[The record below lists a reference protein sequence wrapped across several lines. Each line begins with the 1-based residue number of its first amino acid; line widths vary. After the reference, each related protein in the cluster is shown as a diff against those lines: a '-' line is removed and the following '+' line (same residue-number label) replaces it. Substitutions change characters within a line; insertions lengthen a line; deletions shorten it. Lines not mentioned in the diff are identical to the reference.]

1 MDLSE
6 PVARPMNLSALG
18 KRDVRTQFGALCW
31 RVRNDKVQI
40 LLVTTRRTKRWV
52 VPKGWPMDGETPA
65 AAAAT
70 EALEE
75 GGVEGRVS
83 DQCLGI
89 FTYTKEMD
97 RDDDLPCVVAVFP
110 LKVKRVLKD
119 WPEKEA
125 RSRRWET
132 PRKAAR
138 LVHEPEL
145 ARMLLNFDP
154 RAIRG

>member
-6 PVARPMNLSALG
+6 PMVRPMNLASVG

-31 RVRNDKVQI
+31 RVMNDKSQV

-65 AAAAT
+65 DAAAS
-70 EALEE
+70 EAREE

-89 FTYTKEMD
+89 FTYLKEMEE
-97 RDDDLPCVVAVFP
+97 DDLPCVVAVFP
-110 LKVKRVLKD
+110 LKVKRVLKE
-119 WPEKEA
+119 WPEMADRK
-125 RSRRWET
+125 RRWET

-138 LVHEPEL
+138 LVQEPEL
-145 ARMLLNFDP
+145 ARLLLDFDP
-154 RAIRG
+154 RKLRN